1 MSRLLITLNAA
12 FLILLSTPVCSD
24 NAAPFAVGSMTRFFH
39 DESRGFDA
47 VAGVNSG
54 VRVLLT
60 EIWYPVNHLD
70 IGSDSKHPTHGDY
83 VFGDMEMHRRMMTQM
98 VTPPLNSKNVREGI
112 TQSQIDQSITA
123 LFHVPRASY
132 IEVPLARS
140 KHPFP
145 VVVMSHGDGGTRY
158 NMETVAEHLAAHGY
172 LVIAPEHAGNAS
184 FAMTG
189 RDPALTNDPLFEKS
203 MQEVLAL
210 HDEHGAYGELA
221 NSGQSTPRDESGEL
235 SAEFLK
241 QLDLALL
248 QRVNDLRAILDSLSV
263 LNNEGFFKDS
273 INLEQIG
280 LMGRSLGGA
289 TTLAALGLEPR
300 FKSGVAV
307 VAPSVPDFRS
317 KLPKEM
323 MASPDEESIMFS
335 SQPIFPLNQLARP
348 TFLLNSAEDALI
360 LNINMGLAMTFESEL
375 PAKGNP
381 HPILRD
387 SFQSSEAP
395 VVWGQFENG
404 NHGTLSVSGS
414 YWWPELRL
422 GQFPRY
428 FDPAIQYTLTPA
440 RQAHKIQAEKIRL
453 FFELTVRGDRTAQK
467 KLLDNPWK
475 DMGFQ
480 LEARN
485 LGKAGKP

>member
-12 FLILLSTPVCSD
+12 FLILLSTPISSD
-24 NAAPFAVGSMTRFFH
+24 EATPFAVGSMTRFFH
-39 DESRGFDA
+39 DESRTFDA

-60 EIWYPVNHLD
+60 EIWYPVNHSD
-70 IGSDSKHPTHGDY
+70 IGSDSKHPTYGDY
-83 VFGDMEMHRRMMTQM
+83 VFGDMEAHRRMMTQM

-112 TQSQIDQSITA
+112 TQSQIDQSIAA
-123 LFHVPRASY
+123 LFHAPRASY

-140 KHPFP
+140 ENPFP
-145 VVVMSHGDGGTRY
+145 VIVLSHGDGGTRY

-172 LVIAPEHAGNAS
+172 LVITPEHAGNAS

-189 RDPALTNDPLFEKS
+189 RDPALKNDPQFAES
-203 MQEVLAL
+203 MQAVLAL
-210 HDEHGAYGELA
+210 HDAHGAYGELA

-235 SAEFLK
+235 SAKFLK

-248 QRVNDLRAILDSLSV
+248 QRVNDLRAILDTLSD
-263 LNNEGFFKDS
+263 LNREGFFKDS
-273 INLEQIG
+273 INTEQIG

-289 TTLAALGLEPR
+289 TTLAALGMEPR
-300 FKSGVAV
+300 FKAGVAV

-317 KLPKEM
+317 QLPKEM
-323 MASPDEESIMFS
+323 MASPDEESVMFS
-335 SQPIFPLNQLARP
+335 SQPVFPLNQLTRP
-348 TFLLNSAEDALI
+348 TFLLNSAQDALI
-360 LNINMGLAMTFESEL
+360 LNINMGLAMTFESTL
-375 PAKGNP
+375 PANGNP

-387 SFQSSEAP
+387 SFESSAAP
-395 VVWGQFENG
+395 VVWGQFETG

-422 GQFPRY
+422 GQFPHY
-428 FDPAIQYTLTPA
+428 FDPSTQYTLTPA
-440 RQAHKIQAEKIRL
+440 RQAHEIQAEKVRL
-453 FFELTVRGDRTAQK
+453 FFDLTVRGDRTVQK
-467 KLLDNPWK
+467 KLLDNPWRNK
-475 DMGFQ
+475 GFQ

-485 LGKAGKP
+485 LGQAGRP

>member
-1 MSRLLITLNAA
+1 MSRLFIALNAA
-12 FLILLSTPVCSD
+12 FLVLLSTPACSD
-24 NAAPFAVGSMTRFFH
+24 PAAPFAVGSMTRFFH
-39 DESRGFDA
+39 DESRTFDA

-54 VRVLLT
+54 VRVFLT
-60 EIWYPVNHLD
+60 EIWYPVNHSD
-70 IGSDSKHPTHGDY
+70 IGSDSKQPTYGDY

-98 VTPPLNSKNVREGI
+98 VTPPLSEKNVREGVS
-112 TQSQIDQSITA
+112 QSQIDQSIEA
-123 LFHVPRASY
+123 LFHTSRASY
-132 IEVPLARS
+132 FEAPLAPG
-140 KHPFP
+140 KQPFP
-145 VVVMSHGDGGTRY
+145 IIVMSHGDGGTRY
-158 NMETVAEHLAAHGY
+158 NMETVCEYLASQGY

-189 RDPALTNDPLFEKS
+189 RDPALKTDPRFAES
-203 MQEVLAL
+203 MQAVLAL
-210 HDEHGAYGELA
+210 HDTHGAYGELA

-248 QRVNDLRAILDSLSV
+248 QRVNDLRAILDTLAG
-263 LNNEGFFKDS
+263 LNQEGFFKDS
-273 INLEQIG
+273 LNLEQIG

-300 FKSGVAV
+300 FKAGVAV

-317 KLPKEM
+317 QLPVEM
-323 MASPDEESIMFS
+323 IASPQEESVMFS
-335 SQPIFPLNQLARP
+335 SQPIFPLNQLTRP

-360 LNINMGLAMTFESEL
+360 LNINMGLAMAFKSDL

-381 HPILRD
+381 HPILRN
-387 SFQSSEAP
+387 SFERSEAP
-395 VVWGQFENG
+395 VVWGQFESG

-422 GQFPRY
+422 GRFPHY
-428 FDPAIQYTLTPA
+428 FDPTAHYTLTPA
-440 RQAHKIQAEKIRL
+440 GQAHQIQAEKIRL
-453 FFELTVRGDRTAQK
+453 FFDLTVRGERTAQK
-467 KLLDNPWK
+467 KLMENPWK
-475 DMGFQ
+475 ERGFQ

-485 LGKAGKP
+485 LDQAGRP